1 MMRGVTHCS
10 HQGHENWEPRRLT
23 QMGGRVSPPLFYCL
37 LLSLQEPI
45 VSRRCYGFE
54 GLSVVSVPY
63 AETRGFLQLWARHVR
78 VIPDSLFWL
87 KRGVDGRELGDHVQ
101 PSSVM

>member
-1 MMRGVTHCS
+1 MELIKSKVEYLNLVWAYREVRMSVGCACRLDDVYRVLYSRGSTL
-10 HQGHENWEPRRLT
+10 LT
-23 QMGGRVSPPLFYCL
+23 SGCILF
-37 LLSLQEPI
+37 S
-45 VSRRCYGFE
+45 S
-54 GLSVVSVPY
+54 
-63 AETRGFLQLWARHVR
+63 RGFLQLWARHVR